1 MLATNGNI
9 KATATSLGLLTSAPY
24 LQTGGK
30 APEGF
35 EPPSPTLKVGNF
47 PFVHNAHS

>member
-1 MLATNGNI
+1 MLASNGI
-9 KATATSLGLLTSAPY
+9 TKPLPASIFYFRKEILKTKP
-24 LQTGGK
+24 K

-35 EPPSPTLKVGNF
+35 EPSSPTLKVGNF